1 MTWENYFLNI
11 CSIQFSVWKG
21 KEGAYKIWVP
31 YFGKMIHVTQ
41 VEFFLLNICWM
52 IFFFFYVLDD
62 DDDNEVDTTVKEEDD
77 VLVLTNDNFD
87 TTVYSKGI
95 ILVEFYAPW

>member
-1 MTWENYFLNI
+1 MSTIFWKNDSCYTGGVLSFEHMLND
-11 CSIQFSVWKG
+11 
-21 KEGAYKIWVP
+21 
-31 YFGKMIHVTQ
+31 
-41 VEFFLLNICWM
+41 
-52 IFFFFYVLDD
+52 FFFFYVLDDDD

>member
-1 MTWENYFLNI
+1 LTNLFKDTIRDTCN
-11 CSIQFSVWKG
+11 
-21 KEGAYKIWVP
+21 
-31 YFGKMIHVTQ
+31 
-41 VEFFLLNICWM
+41 
-52 IFFFFYVLDD
+52 FYDDDGDD
-62 DDDNEVDTTVKEEDD
+62 DDDEVDTTVKEEDD

>member
-1 MTWENYFLNI
+1 MLHRWSSFFWTY
-11 CSIQFSVWKG
+11 
-21 KEGAYKIWVP
+21 
-31 YFGKMIHVTQ
+31 
-41 VEFFLLNICWM
+41 VEWF
-52 IFFFFYVLDD
+52 FFFFYVLDD

>member
-1 MTWENYFLNI
+1 MLHRWSSF
-11 CSIQFSVWKG
+11 
-21 KEGAYKIWVP
+21 IWT
-31 YFGKMIHVTQ
+31 Y
-41 VEFFLLNICWM
+41 VEWI
-52 IFFFFYVLDD
+52 FFFYVLDD
-62 DDDNEVDTTVKEEDD
+62 DGDDDDDEVDTTVKEEDD